1 MKKRFDIIALPLFN
15 DQPESFHDLKIHLQT
30 YLRISVSRISAR
42 EELNLLVKW
51 QGPESS
57 KHVQSIR
64 IANANDPA
72 EALKKVWESR

>member
-1 MKKRFDIIALPLFN
+1 M
-15 DQPESFHDLKIHLQT
+15 
-30 YLRISVSRISAR
+30 SRISAR

-72 EALKKVWESR
+72 EALQKVWESR